1 MCDVP
6 RDLQRK
12 FEQRWAARFAPRA
25 PTGAPEKHQPE
36 RQAAPPAPAL
46 DQAKEKTRQIEAAC
60 LKQPASAA

>member
-12 FEQRWAARFAPRA
+12 FEQRWAARFAPPARA
-25 PTGAPEKHQPE
+25 GAPEKRQPA
-36 RQAAPPAPAL
+36 RQAEPPAAP
-46 DQAKEKTRQIEAAC
+46 DRAKEKNRQIEAAC

>member
-12 FEQRWAARFAPRA
+12 FEQRWAARFAQSA
-25 PTGAPEKHQPE
+25 PAGAPEKHQPE
-36 RQAAPPAPAL
+36 SQAKPPAAAL
-46 DQAKEKTRQIEAAC
+46 DQAKEKNRQIEAAS